1 MIKTRKQLKEFL
13 KIERKLYYK
22 EKSRI
27 RLLSDAFINES
38 CMVIWKY
45 QKSLRLTE
53 YHFNNRKNILH
64 LPLYFLYARRMNKL
78 GVRLGIYIPINV
90 FDSGL
95 KIDHY
100 GSIVVNG
107 LCRIGK
113 NCRLHGSNCIGNKG
127 EGRIDEFPTIGDNFD
142 LGIGAC
148 VIGGIVIGDNVK
160 VGANA
165 VVTHSF
171 IEDGTVL
178 VGIPASPV

>member
-1 MIKTRKQLKEFL
+1 
-13 KIERKLYYK
+13 
-22 EKSRI
+22 
-27 RLLSDAFINES
+27 
-38 CMVIWKY
+38 
-45 QKSLRLTE
+45 
-53 YHFNNRKNILH
+53 
-64 LPLYFLYARRMNKL
+64 MNKL

-113 NCRLHGSNCIGNKG
+113 KCRLHGSNCIGNKG
-127 EGRIDEFPTIGDNFD
+127 EGRIDEFPTVGDNFD